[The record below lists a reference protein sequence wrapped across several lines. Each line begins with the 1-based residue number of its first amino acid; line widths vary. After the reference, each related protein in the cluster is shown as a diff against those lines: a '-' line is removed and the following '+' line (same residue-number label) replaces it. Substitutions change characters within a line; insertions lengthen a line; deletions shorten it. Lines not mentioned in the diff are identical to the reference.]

1 MFIHY
6 RTTVLLAEV
15 SCVVVVVSVAV
26 VVVSVVVGCWR
37 MKGNAYQ
44 AEMGYG
50 RLPPLC
56 VIPYA
61 GANANGGSKEEMNVE
76 ACTFPRCLYFKIL
89 ESTSEKKHNDEI

>member
-56 VIPYA
+56 VICGMRDA
-61 GANANGGSKEEMNVE
+61 GANGCFQRSNECGSLN
-76 ACTFPRCLYFKIL
+76 F
-89 ESTSEKKHNDEI
+89 SEVNIF